1 MEVDIAEFV
10 TVPLVDFLITTIA
23 EAHPSG
29 GLDMTTIGGVPF
41 WDVVEEIEKET
52 GRDLG
57 KEAMAHLA

>member
-10 TVPLVDFLITTIA
+10 TVSLVDFLITTIA

-41 WDVVEEIEKET
+41 WDVVEEIEKAT
-52 GRDLG
+52 GAQRAG
-57 KEAMAHLA
+57 ESQ

>member
-52 GRDLG
+52 GAQRAG
-57 KEAMAHLA
+57 ESQ